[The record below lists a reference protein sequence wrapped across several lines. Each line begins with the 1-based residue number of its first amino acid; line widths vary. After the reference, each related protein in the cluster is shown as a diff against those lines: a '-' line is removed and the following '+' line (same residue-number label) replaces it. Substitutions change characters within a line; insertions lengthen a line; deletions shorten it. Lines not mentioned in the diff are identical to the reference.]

1 MNVTLFCDRQNIKLL
16 NDEVR
21 VTKPKTTFF
30 LDKKH
35 DLLSM
40 NGLRVCDFSDR
51 YALNIVKLV
60 NLEEYRLYEMK
71 SHDCHVFIQT
81 LIPIAYRD
89 SLLKKI

>member
-1 MNVTLFCDRQNIKLL
+1 MNVKREKKRDNIKARMNITLFYDRQNIKLL

-40 NGLRVCDFSDR
+40 NGLRVCDFLIDM
-51 YALNIVKLV
+51 
-60 NLEEYRLYEMK
+60 LEH
-71 SHDCHVFIQT
+71 S
-81 LIPIAYRD
+81 
-89 SLLKKI
+89 

>member
-1 MNVTLFCDRQNIKLL
+1 MNITLFCDRQNIKLL

-40 NGLRVCDFSDR
+40 NGLRVCDFLIDM
-51 YALNIVKLV
+51 LV
-60 NLEEYRLYEMK
+60 H
-71 SHDCHVFIQT
+71 S
-81 LIPIAYRD
+81 
-89 SLLKKI
+89 

>member
-1 MNVTLFCDRQNIKLL
+1 MNVKREKKRDNIKARMNITLFCDRQNIKLL

-40 NGLRVCDFSDR
+40 NGLRVCDFLIDM
-51 YALNIVKLV
+51 LV
-60 NLEEYRLYEMK
+60 H
-71 SHDCHVFIQT
+71 S
-81 LIPIAYRD
+81 
-89 SLLKKI
+89 